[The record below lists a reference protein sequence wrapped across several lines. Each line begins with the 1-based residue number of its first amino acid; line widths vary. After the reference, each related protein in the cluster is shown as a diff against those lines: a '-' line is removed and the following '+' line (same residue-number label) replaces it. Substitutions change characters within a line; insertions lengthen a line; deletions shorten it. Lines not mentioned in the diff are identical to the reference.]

1 MLRQV
6 LWEACCWWDFP
17 DGCLNWHC
25 LDWFKG
31 YLTCCQ
37 STRWMVEEWFEGFLC
52 LQRQL
57 NAITIDLI
65 INKEGFTMTELIQ
78 RVLPAVQK
86 PARYTG
92 GEYNEIKKDLSDV
105 RVRVA
110 FCFPDTYEI
119 GMSNV
124 GMRILYGVMN
134 EMDGVWCERV
144 FAPWGD
150 MEAEMRKHNLPLWAL
165 ESQDP
170 IRDFDMIAFTIGYE
184 MAYSNVLNM
193 LNLAGI
199 PLHAKDRHDLK
210 GIVFAGGVCT
220 FNPEPLADFFDFFSL
235 GEGEESTVEIVALYD
250 RAKAEGW
257 TKDQFLG
264 EVAKIPGV
272 YVPSF
277 YQHEYNPDGTLSRIV
292 PLIGAP
298 EKVTKRVEDLD
309 HAYWPTKMIVPST
322 EIVHDRANLE
332 VFRGCIRGCRFC
344 QAGFSCRPVR
354 KKSPEVLYR
363 QAVETME
370 DSGHNE
376 ITLSSLS
383 TSDYRGLKEL
393 TDELIPYC
401 ESHKINLSVPSLRA
415 DNFSRELMEKLQT
428 VRKSGLT
435 FAPEAGTQRLRDVI
449 NKNLTEDEILNT
461 CAQAFEGGWNNV
473 KLYFMLGLPTETDE
487 DVLGIAELVYK
498 VIQKWKENATNKKRG
513 LRVHVATAYFVPK
526 PHTPFQWEKQIT
538 PEEYLRRCRLLKG
551 HFYSKAIT
559 YDYHA
564 PDLSRLEAV
573 FARGDRRLGP
583 VIEEAVKNGARLDG
597 WDEYFNYSYWFDAM
611 NACGID
617 ADFYTTRGF
626 GDDEILPWDTVD
638 VGVTKRFLQ
647 LEKKRAYEGR
657 ITPDCR
663 EGCAG
668 CGANCLLKEVACD
681 A

>member
-1 MLRQV
+1 
-6 LWEACCWWDFP
+6 
-17 DGCLNWHC
+17 
-25 LDWFKG
+25 
-31 YLTCCQ
+31 
-37 STRWMVEEWFEGFLC
+37 MV
-52 LQRQL
+52 
-57 NAITIDLI
+57 
-65 INKEGFTMTELIQ
+65 
-78 RVLPAVQK
+78 
-86 PARYTG
+86 
-92 GEYNEIKKDLSDV
+92 
-105 RVRVA
+105 
-110 FCFPDTYEI
+110 
-119 GMSNV
+119 
-124 GMRILYGVMN
+124 
-134 EMDGVWCERV
+134 
-144 FAPWGD
+144 
-150 MEAEMRKHNLPLWAL
+150 
-165 ESQDP
+165 
-170 IRDFDMIAFTIGYE
+170 AFTIGYE

-199 PLHAKDRHDLK
+199 PLHSKDRHGLK
-210 GIVFAGGVCT
+210 NIVFAGGVCT

-235 GEGEESTVEIVALYD
+235 GEGEESTVEIVSLYD
-250 RAKAEGW
+250 RAKAERW
-257 TKDQFLG
+257 SKEQFLA
-264 EVAKIPGV
+264 EVSKIPGV

-277 YQHEYNPDGTLSRIV
+277 YRHEYNCDGTLAAIV
-292 PLIGAP
+292 PLNGAP
-298 EKVTKRVEDLD
+298 VKITKRIVEDLD
-309 HAYWPTKMIVPST
+309 SAYWPTRMIVPST

-363 QAVETME
+363 QAMETME

-383 TSDYRGLKEL
+383 PSDYRGLKEL
-393 TDELIPYC
+393 TDALIPYC
-401 ESHKINLSVPSLRA
+401 AEHHINLSVPSLRA

-449 NKNLTEDEILNT
+449 NKNLTEDEILST

-487 DVLGIAELVYK
+487 DVLGIAELVHK
-498 VIQKWKENATNKKRG
+498 VILAWKEHASNKKRG

-538 PEEYLRRCRLLKG
+538 PEEYLRRCRLLKS

-583 VIEEAVKNGARLDG
+583 VIEQAVKNGARLDG

-617 ADFYTTRGF
+617 ADFYTVRGY
-626 GDDEILPWDTVD
+626 GEEEILPWDTVD
-638 VGVTKRFLQ
+638 VGIGKKFLKR
-647 LEKKRAYEGR
+647 ERRRAYEST

-668 CGANCLLKEVACD
+668 CGANCLLKEVGCD

>member
-1 MLRQV
+1 
-6 LWEACCWWDFP
+6 
-17 DGCLNWHC
+17 
-25 LDWFKG
+25 
-31 YLTCCQ
+31 
-37 STRWMVEEWFEGFLC
+37 
-52 LQRQL
+52 
-57 NAITIDLI
+57 
-65 INKEGFTMTELIQ
+65 MTELIQ
-78 RVLPAVQK
+78 RVLPTVQK

-92 GEYNEIKKDLSDV
+92 GEFNEIKKDLADV

-119 GMSNV
+119 GMSNL

-134 EMDGVWCERV
+134 EMDGIWCERV

-150 MEAEMRKHNLPLWAL
+150 MEKAMRTHNLPLWAL
-165 ESQDP
+165 ESQSP
-170 IRDFDMIAFTIGYE
+170 VKDFDMVAFTIGYE

-199 PLHAKDRHDLK
+199 PLHSKDRHGLK
-210 GIVFAGGVCT
+210 NIVFAGGVCT

-235 GEGEESTVEIVALYD
+235 GEGEDSTVEIVSLYD
-250 RAKAEGW
+250 HAKAEDW
-257 TKDQFLG
+257 TKERFLA

-277 YQHEYNPDGTLSRIV
+277 YQHEYNEDGTLAAIRA
-292 PLIGAP
+292 LNGAP
-298 EKVTKRVEDLD
+298 EKITKRIIEDLD
-309 HAYWPTKMIVPST
+309 HAYYPTKMIVPST

-393 TDELIPYC
+393 TDALIPYC
-401 ESHKINLSVPSLRA
+401 ADNKINLSVPSLRA
-415 DNFSRELMEKLQT
+415 DNFSKELMEKLQT

-449 NKNLTEDEILNT
+449 NKNLTEDEILTT
-461 CAQAFEGGWNNV
+461 CTQAFEGGWSNV

-487 DVLGIAELVYK
+487 DVVGIAELVYK
-498 VIQKWKENATNKKRG
+498 VIQAWKEHGTNKKRG

-538 PEEYLRRCRLLKG
+538 PDEYLRRCRLLKS
-551 HFYSKAIT
+551 HFYSKSIE
-559 YDYHA
+559 YNYHA

-597 WDEYFNYSYWFDAM
+597 WDEYFNYSCWFDAL
-611 NACGID
+611 NTCGVD
-617 ADFYTTRGF
+617 PDFYTTRGY
-626 GDDEILPWDTVD
+626 DEDEVLPWDVID
-638 VGVTKRFLQ
+638 VGISKKFLKR
-647 LEKKRAYEGR
+647 ERNRAYEAL

-668 CGANCLLKEVACD
+668 CGANCLLKEVECD